1 VAIINI
7 MIMNEKS
14 GIFLYSPGSLTK
26 LREDSITG
34 ASVRAGWQLDRTQHP
49 SRLKISNEDD
59 T

>member
-1 VAIINI
+1 

-14 GIFLYSPGSLTK
+14 GIFLYSSGSLTK